1 MKHGDSLSNRA
12 AGPTGSGP
20 QERPSDLLP
29 PDLPPGAVYYE
40 ASDVKALDVGKALGG
55 LVVVTVLVVAL
66 LYPGFLWMRSHLQ
79 GSDPPPPP
87 MGRHEPGRLPAEPR
101 LQTTPAQDLAAGRV
115 DDQRLLTTYGW
126 VDEQR
131 RVVHIPIDE
140 AMRRIAE
147 RGLPS
152 AAATPAS
159 PSAPPPSAVAPE
171 AHR

>member
-1 MKHGDSLSNRA
+1 MKQLDS
-12 AGPTGSGP
+12 
-20 QERPSDLLP
+20 
-29 PDLPPGAVYYE
+29 PDLPPGAVHYE
-40 ASDVKALDVGKALGG
+40 SSDVKPRAVAKALMG
-55 LVVVTVLVVAL
+55 LVVTTAVVVAT
-66 LYPGFLWMRSHLQ
+66 LYPAFLWLRARMQ
-79 GSDPPPPP
+79 GTDPPPPP

-101 LQTTPAQDLAAGRV
+101 LQTTPAQDLAAARV

-131 RVVHIPIDE
+131 RIVHIPIDE

-152 AAATPAS
+152 PVPA
-159 PSAPPPSAVAPE
+159 PSASTGAASTAPAPAVSPE